1 MLNPASKLLLT
12 MAAAGA
18 ATGFLY
24 HAAVDERAGMVLL
37 LALGVAGL
45 VLAVVAS
52 GAAVPDEAPMVP
64 AGAPAPERRAT
75 TTGSPARASG
85 WPAFAALCLAGL
97 AATAA
102 AGGPVVIAGVLAVLV
117 AAAGWFAKAWS
128 EDPAWSPRASERL
141 SLRLV
146 VPVALPA
153 AAFLLAATI
162 AISMSRIL
170 LAVSKNGAVA
180 IAFVAA
186 VAILGACA
194 WVAARPRI
202 TSSAILALV
211 ALAVVSTAGAGITG
225 VAAGEREFHQAGEE
239 HGEGGEPVHVVARE
253 VKFDKDEIVVP
264 AEEHVRI
271 EFVNEDV
278 DVFHN
283 VAVYE
288 SEAPDAAPIF
298 NGEGFPGEDE
308 RVYEFE
314 TPEPGTYFF
323 VCDFHPNMKGSFVT
337 EAK

>member
-12 MAAAGA
+12 LAAAG
-18 ATGFLY
+18 TVMGFLY
-24 HAAVDERAGMVLL
+24 HVAVDERSGMVLL

-45 VLAVVAS
+45 ILAVVAS
-52 GAAVPDEAPMVP
+52 GAAVPDQAPMIP

-75 TTGSPARASG
+75 TTGSPARGSG
-85 WPAFAALCLAGL
+85 WPAFAALAL
-97 AATAA
+97 AALATTTAV
-102 AGGPVVIAGVLAVLV
+102 GGPVVIVGVLAVLV
-117 AAAGWFAKAWS
+117 AAAGWFAKAWT
-128 EDPAWSPRASERL
+128 EDPAWSPRVSERL
-141 SLRLV
+141 RLRLV
-146 VPVALPA
+146 VPVMLPA

-186 VAILGACA
+186 VAIFGACA

-202 TSSAILALV
+202 NSSAILTLV
-211 ALAVVSTAGAGITG
+211 ALAALSTAGAGITG
-225 VAAGEREFHQAGEE
+225 VAAGEREFHHAGEE
-239 HGEGGEPVHVVARE
+239 HGEALHVVAEE
-253 VKFDKDEIVVP
+253 VKFDTDEIVVP

-271 EFVNEDV
+271 EFVNHDV

-288 SEAPDAAPIF
+288 SESPDAAPIF
-298 NGEGFPGEDE
+298 NGEGIAGEDE
-308 RVYEFE
+308 RLYEFE

>member
-1 MLNPASKLLLT
+1 VLNPASKLLLA

-18 ATGFLY
+18 ATGLLY
-24 HAAVDERAGMVLL
+24 HVAVDERAGMVLL

-45 VLAVVAS
+45 VLAIVAS
-52 GAAVPDEAPMVP
+52 GAAVPDEAPMIP

-75 TTGSPARASG
+75 TTGSPARGSG
-85 WPAFAALCLAGL
+85 WPAFAALCLAVL
-97 AATAA
+97 ATTAA
-102 AGGPVVIAGVLAVLV
+102 VGGPVVVAGVLAVLV
-117 AAAGWFAKAWS
+117 AAVGWFAKAWS
-128 EDPAWSPRASERL
+128 EDPVWSPRASERL

-153 AAFLLAATI
+153 GAFLLAATI

-202 TSSAILALV
+202 SSSAILALV
-211 ALAVVSTAGAGITG
+211 ALAVLSTAGAGITG
-225 VAAGEREFHQAGEE
+225 VAAGEREFHHAGEE
-239 HGEGGEPVHVVARE
+239 HGEPVHVVARE
-253 VKFDKDEIVVP
+253 VKFDKDQIVVP